1 MTPRQRGR
9 LGGLARSAMYDGREM
24 TAKARQAARDRFL
37 EQVDPAGE
45 LRRKDPAE
53 AARRAEAARKAVL
66 YAPRLPVG
74 RDSRPKEQK
83 LTSAAC
89 APDFLPRNRAGKKK
103 SAT

>member
-1 MTPRQRGR
+1 MTPHQRGR

-53 AARRAEAARKAVL
+53 AAR
-66 YAPRLPVG
+66 PVIAQSWFYG
-74 RDSRPKEQK
+74 GGT
-83 LTSAAC
+83 LTAQV
-89 APDFLPRNRAGKKK
+89 PPQ
-103 SAT
+103 